1 MASTSPPCWRAG
13 VLVQRELFYRRLYHR
28 LVVMESTTHA
38 ETVDWPSARFE
49 TLWQQSRAAAPAGK
63 FTSQFLQSSS
73 QDWSSC
79 CGRLE
84 QATPLGPAHPDG
96 FEWFVRPENGA
107 PIAAYVSD
115 ANGVVTGQQVCVIGL
130 ELGTLKLID
139 RSGTLHEYKA
149 FVGRPT
155 DATVRLALAPPSATQ
170 IPSTAQ
176 SWLIN
181 ATFIA
186 ALAWALVRV
195 ALAPSPSPSPHRQTN
210 NKAIHD

>member
-1 MASTSPPCWRAG
+1 MGSTSPPCWRAG
-13 VLVQRELFYRRLYHR
+13 VLVQRELFYHR
-28 LVVMESTTHA
+28 LVVMEWTTTRA
-38 ETVDWPSARFE
+38 EAVDWPSERFE
-49 TLWQQSRAAAPAGK
+49 TLWKKLRAAAPAGK
-63 FTSQFLQSSS
+63 FTTNLIQSSGH
-73 QDWSSC
+73 DWSSC

-139 RSGTLHEYKA
+139 RSGALHEYKA
-149 FVGRPT
+149 LVGRPT
-155 DATVRLALAPPSATQ
+155 DAAVRLALSLPSAAQ

-176 SWLIN
+176 SWLIG
-181 ATFIA
+181 ATLIA
-186 ALAWALVRV
+186 ALAWAIVRI
-195 ALAPSPSPSPHRQTN
+195 ALAPSPATPRQSN
-210 NKAIHD
+210 NRASHE